1 MRVAS
6 IDTIPPKEL
15 AGQAVLVRIDAEDDT
30 KLRDSLPT
38 LAFASEAGSRVVVAT
53 HYGLPPDAPRADALG
68 ARLSEQL
75 GRPIGKLDDWKGEAG
90 LAAVS
95 HLAGGE
101 IVLIE
106 NLAFEAGE
114 DGADDKLAEALARL
128 GEIYCN
134 DAFALS
140 HQVRAS
146 TVGVAKKAKR
156 AVGGL
161 AFERELSML
170 EVMLGQPRNPSL
182 AMLGG
187 EVSRDKLLLAE
198 EIVRRAD
205 RTLIAGQLAFPFLI
219 ARELLLTSASVTEE
233 MVTIAERIMRE
244 ARDNK
249 RSVSTPADFT
259 VVDKATFERLSR
271 GETVPPAPPL
281 LNVGENEI
289 EPDQIIC
296 DVGKATR
303 WSWSDWFA
311 ASKTIFWHG
320 PVGICEIDL
329 FCAGTRFL
337 ASELANRTWLTVH
350 RRVVCGSS
358 LVSALHRIGFPT
370 EQIRHLTYA
379 GRAALHYFAGR
390 PLPALDVLSRA
401 GEPRS
406 KPSRILIPLN
416 GSDRDLSS
424 LHAAAD
430 VVARDAELVLLH
442 VRRGPDEEQY
452 PDLPMGVSETERLE
466 RRIESERIFARA
478 NAILAAR
485 GLLSTHQLAV
495 QGKPTQMILRYAER
509 TGAELIVLAAGGPLS
524 TLGARRVIDH
534 ASCATL
540 VARPREKKTG
550 PQTGVLE

>member
-1 MRVAS
+1 
-6 IDTIPPKEL
+6 
-15 AGQAVLVRIDAEDDT
+15 
-30 KLRDSLPT
+30 
-38 LAFASEAGSRVVVAT
+38 
-53 HYGLPPDAPRADALG
+53 
-68 ARLSEQL
+68 LSEQL
-75 GRPIGKLDDWKGEAG
+75 DRPVGKLDDWKDEAG

-95 HLAGGE
+95 HLAEGE

-106 NLAFEAGE
+106 NLAFEDGEVAG
-114 DGADDKLAEALARL
+114 DDKLAEALGRL

-140 HQVRAS
+140 HQIRAS

-170 EVMLGQPRNPSL
+170 EAMLGQPRNPSL
-182 AMLGG
+182 ALLGG
-187 EVSRDKLLLAE
+187 EVSRDKLLLVE

-205 RTLIAGQLAFPFLI
+205 RTLIAGQLVFPFLV
-219 ARELLLTSASVTEE
+219 AQELLLSSAAVTEE

-244 ARDNK
+244 ARDNN
-249 RSVSTPADFT
+249 RSINTPVDFT

-271 GETVPPAPPL
+271 GEPVPPAPPL
-281 LNVGENEI
+281 LNVGEKEI

-296 DVGKATR
+296 DIGKATR
-303 WSWSDWFA
+303 WAWSDWFS

-320 PVGICEIDL
+320 PVGISEIDL
-329 FCAGTRFL
+329 FCDGTRFL
-337 ASELANRTWLTVH
+337 ATELANRTWPTVH

-358 LVSALHRIGFPT
+358 LVSALRRIGFPT
-370 EQIRHLTYA
+370 ERLRHVTYA

-390 PLPALDVLSRA
+390 PLPAVDALSQTS
-401 GEPRS
+401 EQRS
-406 KPSRILIPLN
+406 RPSRILIPLN
-416 GSDRDLSS
+416 GSDRDLSA

-430 VVARDAELVLLH
+430 VVARDAELLLLH

-452 PDLPMGVSETERLE
+452 PDLAAGLSETDRLE

-485 GLLSTHQLAV
+485 GVLSTHQLAV
-495 QGKPTQMILRYAER
+495 QGKPTRMILRYAQR
-509 TGAELIVLAAGGPLS
+509 TGAELIVLVATGALA
-524 TLGARRVIDH
+524 TLGARRVIEQ
-534 ASCATL
+534 ATCATL
-540 VARPREKKTG
+540 VARPR
-550 PQTGVLE
+550 